1 MPMYKIPTESYN
13 FFEVNWLATSQ
24 IEQLLPFKYVS
35 IKTIFLTMRLNTVIT
50 AATSYLNSYGS
61 QDISQYSF
69 RVGSK
74 IVPPNR
80 IKCNLTQN
88 NVAAFEELKKSFHA
102 GGNTL
107 SSLGIHNVT
116 SYNIRNGNN
125 DATGTFVIGQDFER
139 YSGKSGQIISGLD
152 ASGSDLFFSGT
163 WTDNTYTDGN
173 ILADFYCHYD
183 QLITIEDGQM
193 IGHW

>member
-1 MPMYKIPTESYN
+1 MY
-13 FFEVNWLATSQ
+13 
-24 IEQLLPFKYVS
+24 QLKL
-35 IKTIFLTMRLNTVIT
+35 
-50 AATSYLNSYGS
+50 
-61 QDISQYSF
+61 SF

-102 GGNTL
+102 SGNTL
-107 SSLGIHNVT
+107 ASLGIHNVT
-116 SYNIRNGNN
+116 SYNIRNGNS

-139 YSGKSGQIISGLD
+139 YSGKSGQIISCLD
-152 ASGSDLFFSGT
+152 ASGSDQFFSGT
-163 WTDNTYTDGN
+163 WTDNTYTDGQF
-173 ILADFYCHYD
+173 LADFCCHYD

>member
-1 MPMYKIPTESYN
+1 MH
-13 FFEVNWLATSQ
+13 
-24 IEQLLPFKYVS
+24 
-35 IKTIFLTMRLNTVIT
+35 LNTVIT
-50 AATSYLNSYGS
+50 TATSYLNGYGS

-80 IKCNLTQN
+80 IKCALTQN

-102 GGNTL
+102 GGITL
-107 SSLGIHNVT
+107 ASLGIHNVT
-116 SYNIRNGNN
+116 SYNVRSGNS
-125 DATGTFVIGQDFER
+125 DASGTFVIGQDFER
-139 YSGKSGQIISGLD
+139 YSGRSGQIISGLD

-163 WTDNTYTDGN
+163 WTDNTNTDAN